1 MNILQAFAMVATN
14 DNAEV
19 TAAVRA
25 DIWLWAARFFK
36 TRSLAKRAIEAG
48 KIAVNELPCK
58 PSKSLHVGDHVV
70 LQLGT
75 ERMEV
80 DILKLEE
87 RRGPAAVAQT
97 LYRETDAGRIA
108 REAGR
113 ERRRMQG
120 LDTAKPSP
128 RPDKRSRRLIHRF
141 LGKNGRLDSDDR
153 GDW

>member
-1 MNILQAFAMVATN
+1 MNILPTFAMVATN
-14 DNAEV
+14 DNADAV
-19 TAAVRA
+19 RAVRA

-48 KIAVNELPCK
+48 KIAVNESPCK
-58 PSKSLHVGDHVV
+58 PSKSLHVGDRVV

-87 RRGPAAVAQT
+87 KRGPAAVAQT
-97 LYRETDAGRIA
+97 LYQETEAGRMA

-113 ERRRMQG
+113 EQRRMQG
-120 LDTAKPSP
+120 LDTAKPSS

-141 LGKNGRLDSDDR
+141 LGKNGRLDSGNS
-153 GDW
+153 GD